1 MAVDTARKRKSM
13 LKLAGGS
20 IPNRVFVPTGTVDA
34 QARAVLLGLYGGNAL
49 DNPTAPPSTSFSIV
63 QDVKRTILRKMA
75 FTIPNIRRDNP

>member
-49 DNPTAPPSTSFSIV
+49 DSPSAPSGTAYSIL
-63 QDVKRTILRKMA
+63 QQIGRTILRKMA
-75 FTIPNIRRDNP
+75 FTLVNIRRDNP